1 MTRDDV
7 DSAAFDNFGR
17 ILRVTN
23 PTFSTAPTGGTSAS
37 VFPHYIAQLACG
49 TVANGY
55 ARATMNRGLN
65 QIPSITG
72 GGIAFSQ
79 PISIAIKLA
88 AYFEN
93 TTTKFRLII
102 GGNSGVPATADN
114 DALSAVGYGLELA
127 INGSN
132 FFTIAAFAHNGTTF
146 VKATP
151 TVTSLVNSASSAVA
165 QFATFT
171 VSSNGSG
178 TITAQYKT
186 GRTVNSTST
195 TTGGPTTDGTSA
207 NGYVDAATVNG
218 ASNAANTRVYIQD
231 LMIKLY

>member
-1 MTRDDV
+1 
-7 DSAAFDNFGR
+7 
-17 ILRVTN
+17 
-23 PTFSTAPTGGTSAS
+23 
-37 VFPHYIAQLACG
+37 
-49 TVANGY
+49 
-55 ARATMNRGLN
+55 MNRGLN

-132 FFTIAAFAHNGTTF
+132 FFTIAAFAHNGTNF

-195 TTGGPTTDGTSA
+195 TTGGPTTDGTSGNA
-207 NGYVDAATVNG
+207 YVDAATVNG